1 MNNQKVKEI
10 VKFSLQKNIQNKWFV
25 LLNVIV
31 LITTI
36 AMTNVENIK
45 SFMKNNNIN
54 VFDKET
60 TIEIIDDENI
70 AKDKL
75 IKKFESS
82 ENIKF
87 VEKTGTEYNKDNILD
102 DYIVIEINKSDDYII
117 TAKVIS
123 KEGID
128 SSLYDGLVSVLK
140 EARSEEFANELNIE
154 KTKLDILNE
163 EPNIERI
170 MLSVDTENSET
181 KEIIKTV
188 STFIIY
194 FISIFIFSKIA
205 NEIAQEK
212 VSKSI
217 EYVLTSVSAE
227 EYLLAKIIS
236 VIGFI
241 IIQRNIFLSLLY
253 DRKCNKYTNK
263 YEWFS
268 SRWFSSCGKLI

>member
-45 SFMKNNNIN
+45 SFMRNNNIN

-75 IKKFESS
+75 IKKFEGS

-128 SSLYDGLVSVLK
+128 SSLYDELINVLK

-253 DRKCNKYTNK
+253 DRKCNKYINK

-268 SRWFSSCGKLI
+268 AR

>member
-87 VEKTGTEYNKDNILD
+87 VEKTGIEYNKDNILD
-102 DYIVIEINKSDDYII
+102 DYIVIKIKKSDDYII

-181 KEIIKTV
+181 KEMIKTV
-188 STFIIY
+188 STFLIY

-241 IIQRNIFLSLLY
+241 IIQRNIFPSLLY
-253 DRKCNKYTNK
+253 DRKCNKHINK

-268 SRWFSSCGKLI
+268 SRWFSICSKLI

>member
-87 VEKTGTEYNKDNILD
+87 VEKTGTEYNKDNILN

-181 KEIIKTV
+181 KEMIKTV
-188 STFIIY
+188 STFLIY

-241 IIQRNIFLSLLY
+241 IIQRNIFPSLLY
-253 DRKCNKYTNK
+253 DRKCNKHINK

-268 SRWFSSCGKLI
+268 SRWFSSCSKLI

>member
-60 TIEIIDDENI
+60 TIEIIDDGNI

-75 IKKFESS
+75 IKKFEGS

-128 SSLYDGLVSVLK
+128 SSLYDGLINVLK

-253 DRKCNKYTNK
+253 DRKCNKYINK

-268 SRWFSSCGKLI
+268 SRWFSICNEFI

>member
-117 TAKVIS
+117 TAKVI
-123 KEGID
+123 
-128 SSLYDGLVSVLK
+128 
-140 EARSEEFANELNIE
+140 
-154 KTKLDILNE
+154 
-163 EPNIERI
+163 
-170 MLSVDTENSET
+170 
-181 KEIIKTV
+181 
-188 STFIIY
+188 
-194 FISIFIFSKIA
+194 
-205 NEIAQEK
+205 
-212 VSKSI
+212 
-217 EYVLTSVSAE
+217 
-227 EYLLAKIIS
+227 
-236 VIGFI
+236 
-241 IIQRNIFLSLLY
+241 
-253 DRKCNKYTNK
+253 
-263 YEWFS
+263 
-268 SRWFSSCGKLI
+268 